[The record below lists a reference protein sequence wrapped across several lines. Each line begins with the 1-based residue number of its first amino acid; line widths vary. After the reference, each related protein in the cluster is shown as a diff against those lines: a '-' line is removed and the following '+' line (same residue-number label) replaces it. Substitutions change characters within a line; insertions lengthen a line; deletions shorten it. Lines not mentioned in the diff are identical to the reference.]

1 MGHRVTVAENG
12 QSAVD
17 LATRASYDAILMDI
31 QMPEMNGLQAAR
43 KIRDHESE
51 NSKPTP
57 IIAMT
62 AHAMAGDRQRCVD
75 AGMND
80 YISKPIDIGRL
91 CRLLQEH
98 VASFSQE
105 SHTDTQANAA
115 EHVLFNEVDA
125 LATAG
130 GDRHLLQEII
140 AIFLSEESE
149 RMRQLQAAREARDF
163 DKLRSTAHY
172 LKGGLRHLAC
182 HPVADLAW
190 ELECL
195 EDSVDEEALSEIHN
209 RFVRLM
215 ERTSRQLAGEVKS
228 AMPKHQ

>member
-1 MGHRVTVAENG
+1 M
-12 QSAVD
+12 
-17 LATRASYDAILMDI
+17 
-31 QMPEMNGLQAAR
+31 AAYLNHGVR
-43 KIRDHESE
+43 L
-51 NSKPTP
+51 P
-57 IIAMT
+57 IMQNRRIT
-62 AHAMAGDRQRCVD
+62 KG
-75 AGMND
+75 
-80 YISKPIDIGRL
+80 
-91 CRLLQEH
+91 
-98 VASFSQE
+98 
-105 SHTDTQANAA
+105 
-115 EHVLFNEVDA
+115 VL
-125 LATAG
+125 G
-130 GDRHLLQEII
+130 
-140 AIFLSEESE
+140 SEESE